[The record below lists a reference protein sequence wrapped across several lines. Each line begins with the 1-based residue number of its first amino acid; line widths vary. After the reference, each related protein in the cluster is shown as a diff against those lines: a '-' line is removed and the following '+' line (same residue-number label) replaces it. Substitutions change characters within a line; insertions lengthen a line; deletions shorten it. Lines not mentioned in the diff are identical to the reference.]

1 MPALKLDGKAL
12 AAEIRAQIAARIR
25 DRAADGKQPP
35 GLAAVLVGDNP
46 ASRVYVRNKR
56 TACDEVGIHSQLREL
71 PGDITQRQLLDVI
84 AELNSTPDVHGI
96 LLQLPLPPQIDEGTV
111 LDAIDPTVDV
121 DAFHPENVGRLATG
135 HPRFYP
141 CTPHGCVRL
150 LQRNNIVTD
159 GKEVVVVG
167 RSNIVGKPLALMLA
181 QKKTL
186 KHPMGGNATVTLA
199 HTGTADLAGVCRRAD
214 VLVAAVGVAGLIR
227 PDMVKP
233 GATVIDVGMNRRA
246 DGKLCGDVDPA
257 VAEVAAALTPVPG
270 GVGPMTIAMLLE
282 NTLRAAELL
291 DG

>member
-12 AAEIRAQIAARIR
+12 AAEVRGEIR
-25 DRAADGKQPP
+25 DRILVRTADGKQPP
-35 GLAAVLVGDNP
+35 GLAAILIGDNP

-56 TACDEVGIHSQLREL
+56 TACDEVGIRSTLHER
-71 PGDITQRQLLDVI
+71 PTDITQRELLDLI
-84 AELNSTPDVHGI
+84 AELNSTPEVHGI
-96 LLQLPLPPQIDEGTV
+96 LLQLPLPPQIDEATV

-150 LQRNNIVTD
+150 LQRYDIATD
-159 GKEVVVVG
+159 GKEVVIVG

-181 QKKTL
+181 QKKTV

-199 HTGTADLAGVCRRAD
+199 HTGTADLTGVCRRAD
-214 VLVAAVGVAGLIR
+214 VLVAAVGVPGLIT

-233 GATVIDVGMNRRA
+233 GAAVIDVGINRGP
-246 DGKLCGDVDPA
+246 DGKLVGDADPA
-257 VAEVAAALTPVPG
+257 VAAVAGALTPVPG
-270 GVGPMTIAMLLE
+270 GVGPMTIALLLE

>member
-1 MPALKLDGKAL
+1 MPALRLDGKAL
-12 AAEIRAQIAARIR
+12 AADIRAEIAARIR
-25 DRAADGKQPP
+25 TRAEDGKQPP
-35 GLAAVLVGDNP
+35 GLAAILIGDNP
-46 ASRVYVRNKR
+46 ASRVYVRNKQK
-56 TACDEVGIHSQLREL
+56 ACEEVGIRGTLHER
-71 PGDITQRQLLDVI
+71 PADITQRDLLDLI
-84 AELNSTPDVHGI
+84 AELNATPDVHGI
-96 LLQLPLPPQIDEGTV
+96 LLQLPLPPQIDEATV

-150 LQRNNIVTD
+150 LQKYGIPTD
-159 GKEVVVVG
+159 GKEVVIVG

-181 QKKTL
+181 QKKTA

-214 VLVAAVGVAGLIR
+214 VLVAAVGVPGLIT
-227 PDMVKP
+227 PDMVKA
-233 GATVIDVGMNRRA
+233 GAAVLDVGINRGA
-246 DGKLCGDVDPA
+246 DGKLVGDVA
-257 VAEVAAALTPVPG
+257 GGVSEVAGALTPVPG
-270 GVGPMTIAMLLE
+270 GVGPMTIALLLE